1 LGSQIRVLQKGLK
14 RALLEEKAPEGP
26 PQKQPRDLKVIIEKN
41 FKGADHESKVRR
53 IVTAYR
59 ALAKSQAPDK
69 NLTKFGAPNE
79 WLEEF
84 ADTHREAMEQ
94 VVASNIGAFV

>member
-1 LGSQIRVLQKGLK
+1 MR
-14 RALLEEKAPEGP
+14 EEKVVPVEEP
-26 PQKQPRDLKVIIEKN
+26 PMKQPRDPVTIIEKN
-41 FKGADHESKVRR
+41 FRGAEHDSKVRR
-53 IVTAYR
+53 IVTAYK

-69 NLTKFGAPNE
+69 HLVKFGAPNE

-84 ADTHREAMEQ
+84 ADTHSEAMGQ